1 MPEPKFTVNDC
12 RAYRAGSFVS
22 LRRIFFRL
30 IIIGES
36 LISEPRLTPA
46 RGNRK

>member
-22 LRRIFFRL
+22 LRRIFSADHHRR
-30 IIIGES
+30 IVNIRAEADPG
-36 LISEPRLTPA
+36 A
-46 RGNRK
+46 GQ